1 LENKFFHPFYISKKG
16 VIFNIFVINI
26 LELLQIF
33 LFSFFLNNMKHG
45 IYFNNDS
52 DNKDILSALAELNDT
67 YLIENLS
74 SNSENSASDSKV
86 ISNSDDIENFEENF
100 KEIHLNNFEFVENSD
115 NYIEDKIYDNLKLK
129 VKEYFEKGKCLCKYK
144 YFEKIGH
151 EQFLAR
157 RVEFESL
164 NKDTRD
170 IVIKE
175 QLLTFQQDKNTKKVS
190 ANNRKVVRCKYKFNN
205 DLPIC
210 RNMY

>member
-1 LENKFFHPFYISKKG
+1 
-16 VIFNIFVINI
+16 
-26 LELLQIF
+26 
-33 LFSFFLNNMKHG
+33 LFSFFLNNIKLG

-52 DNKDILSALAELNDT
+52 DNKDILFALAELNNT

-74 SNSENSASDSKV
+74 SDSENSASNSEV
-86 ISNSDDIENFEENF
+86 ISNSDDIENLEKNF
-100 KEIHLNNFEFVENSD
+100 KEMHLNDFEFVENSN

-129 VKEYFEKGKCLCKYK
+129 VKEYFEKGKCLCKSK
-144 YFEKIGH
+144 CFEKIGH
-151 EQFLAR
+151 KRFLAC

-164 NKDTRD
+164 NKDMRD

-175 QLLTFQQDKNTKKVS
+175 QLLTFQQDENTKKVS